1 MTSSLR
7 YGGGLPRVDTRV
19 LADAEAE
26 RVGRELRRARAWLSG
41 AVVVLTTSALL
52 ATSGLLPLHPAV
64 AFTAA
69 LVVVASVIAVALGS
83 MAVRAA
89 VAAAIVAQGVVLWMA
104 SVMPEARPPH
114 PLLVGA
120 LQAGTVALSARLV
133 LLRLHGAWSLY
144 RRRVALAEDL
154 HARDVD
160 RCAGRVRELAE
171 ARTFQILQR
180 RGEIVEAGPRHEIE
194 LLPRSGFVLQ
204 VDGRPLRRPLLAR
217 VTSVAPTV
225 PHALRVALPSDLYA
239 IASPTVQLERRSL
252 TPAERQELERRA
264 AGMRRPPWSLYVAS
278 PAVLAAAAWQWQHA
292 SAEVPWL
299 GIAAIAAYLLGG
311 ATAFHYVQRLRTA
324 SRLRSDAELRWLVTV
339 TDRNAPEGAA
349 PHLEMLPVSRLAWTE
364 RARPA
369 SWRLD
374 T

>member
-7 YGGGLPRVDTRV
+7 YGGGLPKVGTRA
-19 LADAEAE
+19 LADTDVE
-26 RVGRELRRARAWLSG
+26 RVRRALRRAKTWLSG
-41 AVVVLTTSALL
+41 TVVVLTASALL
-52 ATSGLLPLHPAV
+52 ATSGVVPLHP
-64 AFTAA
+64 
-69 LVVVASVIAVALGS
+69 VVVFASGVAIVSSIVAVALGS
-83 MAVRAA
+83 TAVRVG
-89 VAAAIVAQGVVLWMA
+89 VAAGIVAQGVVLWMA

-120 LQAGTVALSARLV
+120 LQAGTVVLSARLV

-144 RRRVALAEDL
+144 RRRAAVAEDL

-160 RCAGRVRELAE
+160 RCAGRLRELAE

-204 VDGRPLRRPLLAR
+204 VDGRPLSRPLLAR

-225 PHALRVALPSDLYA
+225 PHAFRVALPSDLSA

-252 TPAERQELERRA
+252 TPAEREELERRA
-264 AGMRRPPWSLYVAS
+264 TGMRRPPWSLYVAL
-278 PAVLAAAAWQWQHA
+278 PAVLAAGGWQWEHA
-292 SAEVPWL
+292 SADVPWL
-299 GIAAIAAYLLGG
+299 GLAAIAVYLLGG
-311 ATAFHYVQRLRTA
+311 AAAFHYVQRLRTA

-339 TDRNAPEGAA
+339 TERDAPEGAA

-364 RARPA
+364 HARPA

-374 T
+374 A

>member
-7 YGGGLPRVDTRV
+7 YGGGLPKVGTRA
-19 LADAEAE
+19 LAGAEAE
-26 RVGRELRRARAWLSG
+26 RVRRALWRARTWLLG
-41 AVVVLTTSALL
+41 TVVVMTASSIL
-52 ATSGLLPLHPAV
+52 ATSGVLPLHPAV
-64 AFTAA
+64 AFAAAVA
-69 LVVVASVIAVALGS
+69 LVASIIAVALGS
-83 MAVRAA
+83 MAVRVG
-89 VAAAIVAQGVVLWMA
+89 VAAGIVAQAVVLWMA
-104 SVMPEARPPH
+104 SAMPEARPPH

-120 LQAGTVALSARLV
+120 LQAGTVVLSARLV

-144 RRRVALAEDL
+144 RRRTALAEDL

-160 RCAGRVRELAE
+160 RCAGRLRELAE

-204 VDGRPLRRPLLAR
+204 VDGRALSRPLLAR

-225 PHALRVALPSDLYA
+225 PHAFRVALPSDLSA

-252 TPAERQELERRA
+252 TPAEREELERRA
-264 AGMRRPPWSLYVAS
+264 NGMRRPPWSLYVAS

-299 GIAAIAAYLLGG
+299 GLTAIAVYLLGG
-311 ATAFHYVQRLRTA
+311 AAAFHYVQRLRTA

-339 TDRNAPEGAA
+339 TDRDAPEGAA

-364 RARPA
+364 HARPA

-374 T
+374 A